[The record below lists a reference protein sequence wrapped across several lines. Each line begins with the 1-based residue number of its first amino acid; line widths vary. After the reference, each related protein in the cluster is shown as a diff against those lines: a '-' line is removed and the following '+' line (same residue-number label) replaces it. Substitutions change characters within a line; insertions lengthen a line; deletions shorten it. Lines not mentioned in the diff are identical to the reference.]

1 MRSIVK
7 TLAII
12 AAAISLPGCVNEI
25 EWHRKDEGKSLVMNA
40 QLSSADSL
48 HCIYLSIG
56 DYSTVESIS
65 DGAVKCFVNGSLA
78 AEGTALDGD
87 DESYLKDDR
96 FIQLASGSM
105 PSMMRQSR
113 FIVKASFK
121 PGDLVRIEATAVGGK
136 YSAWT
141 EVRVPQAP
149 SCTVSDTTMTSEGE
163 RSSFPVVAIRVKGN
177 DISDGRDCFRLTA
190 GVSGEAEAVHGD
202 GTGSWIRVP
211 LSFPEKSVRIDKGN
225 DPILCDGV
233 PGSDLDLFGAGQ
245 NNFLVFSDQLFDNG
259 SFEFGFKVGAADVLL
274 PGESIGEPCDTLCL
288 ESTLHVHVWGI
299 TQEEYHYL
307 KALSIYEYNEGD
319 ISLTEPVSFPDNV
332 EGGVGIVS
340 IATPGECTVT
350 FRRRYPRYGILYQP
364 VSPDLP

>member
-163 RSSFPVVAIRVKGN
+163 IN
-177 DISDGRDCFRLTA
+177 T
-190 GVSGEAEAVHGD
+190 
-202 GTGSWIRVP
+202 
-211 LSFPEKSVRIDKGN
+211 
-225 DPILCDGV
+225 
-233 PGSDLDLFGAGQ
+233 
-245 NNFLVFSDQLFDNG
+245 
-259 SFEFGFKVGAADVLL
+259 
-274 PGESIGEPCDTLCL
+274 
-288 ESTLHVHVWGI
+288 ST
-299 TQEEYHYL
+299 T
-307 KALSIYEYNEGD
+307 
-319 ISLTEPVSFPDNV
+319 
-332 EGGVGIVS
+332 
-340 IATPGECTVT
+340 
-350 FRRRYPRYGILYQP
+350 
-364 VSPDLP
+364 